1 MCWSNMLQECYNRF
15 MRYAIGT
22 LTAVG
27 VLILA
32 SLSVCAETPLYR
44 VLELV
49 PVELSEPMI
58 QFTNW
63 TKIKSLTGFGFVTSE
78 SPLDLRIALA
88 RRISEDQAAG
98 SAFALIHLR
107 EHADTWG
114 WDTTD
119 LEWEANIIGREIPP
133 TYILKLREGFDFAPV
148 AARFEE
154 RGFVQTESYGARV
167 FTREIDISLD
177 WVKTTE
183 FSIHT
188 TAYIEEENLLLL
200 SSYLGAVEA
209 FLAARAGETPVLSVN
224 PHVQA
229 GVENLNDPAAAML
242 LIGAGTCG
250 GFTAS
255 PILKLIEKIPDEET
269 IAELKATIEESPA
282 LFPYWVLA
290 AGYRYEEDRPVGTIA
305 FQYDSPEAAEADLS
319 PRRALPETGMSSTYE
334 RPIAEVYFTV
344 LTAEVEGSA
353 VVLTVAPVNGQPRRL
368 FRMLLYLDAPFAGCG

>member
-1 MCWSNMLQECYNRF
+1 
-15 MRYAIGT
+15 MRYVIGT

-27 VLILA
+27 VLVLV
-32 SLSVCAETPLYR
+32 LLTVCAETPLCR

-49 PVELSEPMI
+49 PVKLSGPMI

-63 TKIKSLTGFGFVTSE
+63 TKIKSLTGFDFVTSE
-78 SPLDLRIALA
+78 SPLELRIALA
-88 RRISEDQAAG
+88 HRISEDQAAG
-98 SAFALIHLR
+98 SAFALMHLR

-119 LEWEANIIGREIPP
+119 LKWEANIISREIPP
-133 TYILKLREGFDFAPV
+133 TYILKLRAGFDFAPV

-167 FTREIDISLD
+167 FTHEIDLSLD

-200 SSYLGAVEA
+200 SSYPGTVEA
-209 FLAARAGETPVLSVN
+209 FLATRAGKILPLSEN

-229 GVENLNDPAAAML
+229 AVENLNDPAAAML

-255 PILKLIEKIPDEET
+255 PILELIGKIPDEET
-269 IAELKATIEESPA
+269 IAELKATIEESPT

-305 FQYDSPEAAEADLS
+305 FQYDSPEAAETDLS
-319 PRRALPETGMSSTYE
+319 PRRALAEAGMSSAYE
-334 RPIAEVYFTV
+334 RPIAEAYFTV
-344 LTAEVEGSA
+344 LTAEVKGSA
-353 VVLTVAPVNGQPRRL
+353 IVLTVAPVNDQPRRL